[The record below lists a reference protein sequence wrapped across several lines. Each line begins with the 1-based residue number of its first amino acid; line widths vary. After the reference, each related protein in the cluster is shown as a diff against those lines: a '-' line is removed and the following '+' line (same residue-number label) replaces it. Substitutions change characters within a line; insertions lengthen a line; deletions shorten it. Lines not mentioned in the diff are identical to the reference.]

1 MANAAAPTPQ
11 ANMGEPAVRLDARL
25 KVTGEARYPSDMP
38 VGNPAYAYLVTSTI
52 ARGRIERL
60 ALDAAF
66 AVPGV
71 LDILTQDNTGE
82 LKNLPFKAGRGGVS
96 TSIQQL
102 GPEIAHAGQIVAVV
116 IADTFEAAREAAG
129 KVEVTYTTEPPSAT
143 FGSPRLTEDDA
154 TKVSK
159 VYSKLPSVGDVEDA
173 TPTQH
178 HNPIELF
185 TTTCSWMDDKLTI
198 REPSQFVYGLKNYV
212 ARRLAADP
220 DKVEVVSPFVG
231 GAFGSKS
238 AMTPRTALV
247 ALAAKRLNRPVK
259 LVATRSQGFMISTYR
274 AETRHH
280 VRLGARRDGK
290 LVGYAH
296 EGWEISSRPDQYV
309 VA

>member
-1 MANAAAPTPQ
+1 M
-11 ANMGEPAVRLDARL
+11 ELDSICRWA
-25 KVTGEARYPSDMP
+25 KGQEAK
-38 VGNPAYAYLVTSTI
+38 NP
-52 ARGRIERL
+52 G
-60 ALDAAF
+60 
-66 AVPGV
+66 
-71 LDILTQDNTGE
+71 
-82 LKNLPFKAGRGGVS
+82 
-96 TSIQQL
+96 
-102 GPEIAHAGQIVAVV
+102 
-116 IADTFEAAREAAG
+116 
-129 KVEVTYTTEPPSAT
+129 T

-159 VYSKLPSVGDVEDA
+159 MYRKLPSVGDVEAALGGAEVAIDVEYA

-185 TTTCSWMDDKLTI
+185 TTTCAWMDDKLTI

-238 AMTPRTALV
+238 AMTPRTAMV

-259 LVATRSQGFMISTYR
+259 LVATRSQGFTISTYR

-296 EGWEISSRPDQYV
+296 EGSEISSRPDPYV
-309 VA
+309 VAGVADAAHLYAFGATASSSAKRTKARKSVPDRIPMWWPASQTPCISTRSARRQARRLRARRLGNQFPTGSLCGCRRRRRRASLRVRRDGKLVGYAHEGSEISSRPDPYVV

>member
-82 LKNLPFKAGRGGVS
+82 LKNIGFGAGRGGVS

-116 IADTFEAAREAAG
+116 VADTFEAAREAAG
-129 KVEVTYTTEPPSAT
+129 KVGVTYATESPSAT

-159 VYSKLPSVGDVEDA
+159 MYRKLPSVGDVEAALGGAEVAIDVEYA

-185 TTTCSWMDDKLTI
+185 TTTCAWTDDKLTI
-198 REPSQFVYGLKNYV
+198 REPSQFVYDRRTTSLGGLV
-212 ARRLAADP
+212 RIP
-220 DKVEVVSPFVG
+220 
-231 GAFGSKS
+231 
-238 AMTPRTALV
+238 
-247 ALAAKRLNRPVK
+247 
-259 LVATRSQGFMISTYR
+259 TRWMS
-274 AETRHH
+274 
-280 VRLGARRDGK
+280 
-290 LVGYAH
+290 
-296 EGWEISSRPDQYV
+296 
-309 VA
+309 

>member
-11 ANMGEPAVRLDARL
+11 ANMGEPAVRVDAHL

-129 KVEVTYTTEPPSAT
+129 KVGVTCATGAPSAT
-143 FGSPRLTEDDA
+143 FGSPRLTEDDSA
-154 TKVSK
+154 QVSEM
-159 VYSKLPSVGDVEDA
+159 YSKLPSVGDRKSTRLNSSHQIISYAV
-173 TPTQH
+173 
-178 HNPIELF
+178 F
-185 TTTCSWMDDKLTI
+185 C
-198 REPSQFVYGLKNYV
+198 LK
-212 ARRLAADP
+212 
-220 DKVEVVSPFVG
+220 K
-231 GAFGSKS
+231 KTHT
-238 AMTPRTALV
+238 TPRRTHRTWST
-247 ALAAKRLNRPVK
+247 KR
-259 LVATRSQGFMISTYR
+259 A
-274 AETRHH
+274 
-280 VRLGARRDGK
+280 
-290 LVGYAH
+290 
-296 EGWEISSRPDQYV
+296 
-309 VA
+309 